1 MQEEKNV
8 RERIFLFFISNEKGK
23 KKRMFCVFFSP
34 KKGTHSFRMN
44 RQISL
49 FQYLSLSLFVCNESD
64 KILIKINIKCIIFT
78 CN

>member
-1 MQEEKNV
+1 MKKVRKNV
-8 RERIFLFFISNEKGK
+8 CSGGFF
-23 KKRMFCVFFSP
+23 P